1 MDGGGV
7 VEAQM
12 RQSSAVLFSLVSD
25 NVISNRP
32 HSPFRYLSLPP
43 SLSLSLF
50 PLSRFPAYF
59 GAIVPAIKVSDIV
72 QCLVLLFYLIYF

>member
-1 MDGGGV
+1 MV
-7 VEAQM
+7 VVLL
-12 RQSSAVLFSLVSD
+12 RRKCDNRRRCFSLSSATTSSATARILPLG
-25 NVISNRP
+25 ISP
-32 HSPFRYLSLPP
+32 SLPP